1 MNVSLTGSALN
12 VLTSSHS
19 KVANAASEIASMSIQ
34 TDEVGSSNFN
44 NTDLIKPV
52 MSLHEAELQNSAGVK
67 LLQAE
72 KKMLGA
78 LLNVK
83 A

>member
-12 VLTSSHS
+12 VLTSSQS
-19 KVANAASEIASMSIQ
+19 KVTNAASEIASMSIQ
-34 TDEVGSSNFN
+34 SDEVGSRNFN

-52 MSLHEAELQNSAGVK
+52 MSLHETELQNSAGVK

-72 KKMLGA
+72 NETLGA